1 MELGALIVT
10 TGLPGCS
17 GIEVLLP
24 EVGTIPA
31 GQRMIASFQR
41 AGVSLTGL
49 VVGQENKKAER
60 VLAQN
65 GVIFLH
71 CQEDT
76 GLFQGV
82 RQGLTF
88 LKKRCERVFVVTG
101 NTPLFL
107 PQTLLRL
114 LESRAALAV
123 PEYAHSRGFPLL
135 LSREGMDCLVSM
147 TDPATLEEAL
157 EDWPLSKDVVSVPD
171 PGVLLHGEDMPRRK
185 NLIRQQSAQLARPV
199 VEISLQR
206 ESLGYDARFSALLHL
221 VEETHSVRDACSLM
235 QLSYSSAWAMLSQ
248 AEDQLGFPLIR
259 RARGGST
266 GSSSELT
273 EKGRRLMEAYD
284 RFTEH
289 LQQIAEQLY
298 QEILPE
304 S

>member
-1 MELGALIVT
+1 MKLGALIVT
-10 TGLPGCS
+10 TGLPGRS

-31 GQRMIASFQR
+31 GQRIIASFQR

-71 CQEDT
+71 CQEST

-82 RQGLTF
+82 QQGLTF

-107 PQTLLRL
+107 PQTLWQL
-114 LESRAALAV
+114 LESRATLAV
-123 PEYAHSRGFPLL
+123 PEYTHICGFPLL
-135 LSREGMDCLVSM
+135 LSREGMDYLLQL
-147 TDPATLEEAL
+147 PAASVL
-157 EDWPLSKDVVSVPD
+157 EDVLQSWPLSKESVSVSD
-171 PGVLLHGEDMPRRK
+171 PGVLLHGEDMTYRK
-185 NLIRQQSAQLARPV
+185 ALIQRQSAQLTRPV
-199 VEISLQR
+199 VQISLQR

-284 RFTEH
+284 RFAEH

-298 QEILPE
+298 QDVLPE
-304 S
+304 